1 MKILIITVAVSIL
14 YAAFLVFQVDN
25 NLYLLKLEELKEIS
39 KECSA
44 AAAQYYDLESFKEG
58 EKVFNKEEGNKA
70 IRHLMIENLN
80 LDTALYPID
89 ASYWSD
95 QIAYYVFYFDDS
107 KQMYAYYNEE
117 LQSVEAFSYGV
128 VFTDPIEGYRKVIT
142 EPCVIVT
149 IAAGKPNYRLSFLK
163 HLEIQSARSSAYE
176 YVDRR

>member
-1 MKILIITVAVSIL
+1 MKILIITIAVSIL

-39 KECSA
+39 QDCSA

-58 EKVFNKEEGNKA
+58 KKIFNRKEGNKA

-80 LDTALYPID
+80 LDTVLCPTD

-107 KQMYAYYNEE
+107 KLMYSYYDEE
-117 LQSVEAFSYGV
+117 LQSVETFSYGLI
-128 VFTDPIEGYRKVIT
+128 FTDPIEDYKKVIT

-149 IAAGKPNYRLSFLK
+149 IAAGRPNYRLSFLK
-163 HLEIQSARSSAYE
+163 NLEIQSARSSAYE
-176 YVDRR
+176 YVDR